1 MNMET
6 MLYDEIETEFEKLR
20 VMTPGSEEHK
30 AIVNELVLLMD
41 RAIKMEQVN
50 NDCLDKTETR
60 ENELKLREEQ
70 FEKEQAMK
78 QEQFES
84 EQAMKKQQLEDE
96 KHDRLV
102 KNIISVAGIA
112 LPLIVTIWGT
122 KVSLKFEEE
131 GTFTTIMGRGFI
143 NKLLPKK

>member
-6 MLYDEIETEFEKLR
+6 MLYDEMETEFEALR
-20 VMTPGSEEHK
+20 TKTPGSEEHK

-50 NDCLDKTETR
+50 NDCNDKTETR

-70 FEKEQAMK
+70 FEREQDLK

-84 EQAMKKQQLEDE
+84 EQSMKKQQMDDE
-96 KHDRLV
+96 KRDRLV
-102 KNIISVAGIA
+102 KNIISAAGIA